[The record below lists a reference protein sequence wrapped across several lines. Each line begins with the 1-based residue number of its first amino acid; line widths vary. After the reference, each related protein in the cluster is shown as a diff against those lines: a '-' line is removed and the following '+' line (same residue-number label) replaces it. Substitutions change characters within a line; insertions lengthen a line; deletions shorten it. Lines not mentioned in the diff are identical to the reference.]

1 MKSQLMAESVD
12 ELGYQAKFTYGFETA
27 DLKEGK
33 ALLNE
38 LS

>member
-1 MKSQLMAESVD
+1 MAERVD
-12 ELGYQAKFTYGFETA
+12 ELGYQAKFTERFETA

-33 ALLNE
+33 ALLKK